1 MTPLSYTHRF
11 IAASNPARR
20 ALVLLHGSGG
30 SEHDLVPL
38 AEKLAP
44 GSPILAIRGD
54 VQIDDGHAFF
64 HRFPDRSIDEAD
76 ICARIP
82 VLAEFM
88 VTAGARFGF
97 TKAPVAVGFS
107 NGAIM
112 AAALLLTHPSML
124 AGAILFRPHLPFRHD
139 PLTPSNGVP
148 ALIIDGERDGRR
160 SPGDGLRLAERL
172 TLAGATVAHHVLP
185 VGHSITASDR
195 QIARDWIEELG

>member
-1 MTPLSYTHRF
+1 MTLTSYAHRF
-11 IAASNPARR
+11 IAPSNPARR

-38 AEKLAP
+38 AEELAR

-54 VQIDDGHAFF
+54 VEIDDGHAFF
-64 HRFPDRSIDEAD
+64 HHFPDRSVDEAD
-76 ICARIP
+76 IRARVP

-88 VTAGARFGF
+88 ATAGARFGF
-97 TKAPVAVGFS
+97 TKAPTAVGFS

-124 AGAILFRPHLPFRHD
+124 AGAILFRPLLPFRHD
-139 PLTPSNGVP
+139 PLTRSNGVP
-148 ALIIDGERDGRR
+148 VLIIEGERDSRR
-160 SPGDGLRLAERL
+160 SPGDGLRLSERL
-172 TLAGATVAHHVLP
+172 TLAGATVTHHVLP

-195 QIARDWIEELG
+195 QIARDWIEKLG